1 MTAICRT
8 ALHLK
13 LSSPPLIAR
22 AGRRAQ
28 QVTMP
33 PTYRNTPTLTTLF
46 SRLAP
51 RHDEFKHLNDHD
63 SDSHNGHRNGLKKV
77 TQTNFD
83 SKHPTSKSASHQ
95 DKVLAQD
102 LAKGKPEDDA
112 GETSMTAI
120 PVPIPDTGSH
130 HSDSTDKNKSHSKIS
145 TTSEH
150 STTTSSL
157 VSTSLLLPTSTVFS
171 SAHLTDTV
179 SSTFQSVSLT
189 PTSAAHTS
197 SPAGP
202 HLSTLAI
209 SLLAS
214 GAACIIVALFIIIR
228 ACSRPRRRTPTPS
241 LPILED
247 GFDDIYKPG
256 VEDSPLFGGKERI
269 SHLDNNGFSPWPKDL
284 HAPQWP
290 HEPVQTFNNATNTTF
305 HWTERREM
313 DYAFNGH
320 AHSQGSNHEPNIASP
335 RPIHQMQDAITRV
348 TRRLSATSL
357 HPGGN
362 SSMEAT
368 GLGIG
373 DDPPF
378 TADGYQ
384 VMERKSRSV
393 SRKSVNGSDA
403 LPQGRRQSQSL
414 RQSMGLAY
422 DGADVLSPSHDVY
435 VPSEMITPI
444 AIAEPSPAHGGRSR
458 IKSTYFTSYPR
469 SSAAPMS
476 TSAGALNHV
485 EPAGASLHRS
495 ESRRDRDTK
504 ALAAALGLSSPS
516 PICPPPPSPIIH
528 PDDSLS
534 MMGRRFSKTA
544 AVDARPRHS
553 LSALSPRSPSSM
565 LGNLMLVDFG
575 ATSKSLANIG
585 FGESAR
591 QSYASS
597 KIPTSMSKKSL
608 YDDRPPRVPSP
619 PPLPSLAQM
628 GLEKSCPETFA
639 SYRSPTYSIF
649 GLYEDSRRSVLR

>member
-1 MTAICRT
+1 
-8 ALHLK
+8 
-13 LSSPPLIAR
+13 
-22 AGRRAQ
+22 
-28 QVTMP
+28 MP
-33 PTYRNTPTLTTLF
+33 PTYRNTPKLSTLF
-46 SRLAP
+46 SRLTS
-51 RHDEFKHLNDHD
+51 RHDEFKYLNDHTD
-63 SDSHNGHRNGLKKV
+63 SRNGHHNGPKKV
-77 TQTNFD
+77 AQTNFD
-83 SKHPTSKSASHQ
+83 SKHPTSKSASHHQ
-95 DKVLAQD
+95 EKVLAQD
-102 LAKGKPEDDA
+102 LAKGKPEGDT

-130 HSDSTDKNKSHSKIS
+130 HSDSTDKNKPHNKSS
-145 TTSEH
+145 TISEH
-150 STTTSSL
+150 STITSSL
-157 VSTSLLLPTSTVFS
+157 ASTTSLLLPTTTVFS
-171 SAHLTDTV
+171 SAPLMDTI
-179 SSTFQSVSLT
+179 SSTFQSVSLI
-189 PTSAAHTS
+189 PTSAAHT

-209 SLLAS
+209 ASLAS
-214 GAACIIVALFIIIR
+214 GAACIIVALFIIIKV
-228 ACSRPRRRTPTPS
+228 CPRPGRRTPTPS

-269 SHLDNNGFSPWPKDL
+269 SHLDINGFSPWPKDL
-284 HAPQWP
+284 QAPQWP
-290 HEPVQTFNNATNTTF
+290 PEPVQTFDPPPNTTS
-305 HWTERREM
+305 HWMQRREV

-320 AHSQGSNHEPNIASP
+320 AHSQGSNYEPNIASP
-335 RPIHQMQDAITRV
+335 RPIRRMQDAITQV

-362 SSMEAT
+362 SSTEAT

-373 DDPPF
+373 DL

-384 VMERKSRSV
+384 VMERKSRSA
-393 SRKSVNGSDA
+393 SRKSVNGFEP

-422 DGADVLSPSHDVY
+422 DGADVLSPRSHDVY
-435 VPSEMITPI
+435 VPSEMITPV
-444 AIAEPSPAHGGRSR
+444 AVAEPSPAHGGRSR
-458 IKSTYFTSYPR
+458 IKSSYFTSYPR

-476 TSAGALNHV
+476 ASASALIHL
-485 EPAGASLHRS
+485 ESSGASLHRS

-504 ALAAALGLSSPS
+504 ALAAALGLPSPS
-516 PICPPPPSPIIH
+516 PICPPPPSPTIH

-534 MMGRRFSKTA
+534 MGRRFSKTIPSRSADSA
-544 AVDARPRHS
+544 AGGDAKPRHS
-553 LSALSPRSPSSM
+553 LSARSPSSV

-585 FGESAR
+585 FGESTR

-639 SYRSPTYSIF
+639 SYRCPTYSIF
-649 GLYEDSRRSVLR
+649 GLYEDRRRSVLR

>member
-1 MTAICRT
+1 
-8 ALHLK
+8 
-13 LSSPPLIAR
+13 
-22 AGRRAQ
+22 
-28 QVTMP
+28 MP

-63 SDSHNGHRNGLKKV
+63 SDSHNGHRNGVKKV
-77 TQTNFD
+77 AQTNFD

-95 DKVLAQD
+95 EKVLAQD

-130 HSDSTDKNKSHSKIS
+130 HSDSTEKNKSHSKS
-145 TTSEH
+145 LTTSEH
-150 STTTSSL
+150 STATSSL
-157 VSTSLLLPTSTVFS
+157 VSTTSLLLPTTTVFS
-171 SAHLTDTV
+171 STPPTDTI
-179 SSTFQSVSLT
+179 SSTFQSVSLIS
-189 PTSAAHTS
+189 TSAAHTS
-197 SPAGP
+197 PPAGP

-214 GAACIIVALFIIIR
+214 GVACIIVALFIIIKV
-228 ACSRPRRRTPTPS
+228 CSRPRRRTPTPS

-247 GFDDIYKPG
+247 GFDDIYKSG

-269 SHLDNNGFSPWPKDL
+269 SHLDNNGFSPWPKDPQT
-284 HAPQWP
+284 PQWP
-290 HEPVQTFNNATNTTF
+290 SEQSFNNAPNTTS
-305 HWTERREM
+305 HWTQRREV

-320 AHSQGSNHEPNIASP
+320 VHSQGFNHESDIASP
-335 RPIHQMQDAITRV
+335 RPIRQMQEAITRV
-348 TRRLSATSL
+348 TRRLSTASL
-357 HPGGN
+357 HPGGT
-362 SSMEAT
+362 STEAP
-368 GLGIG
+368 GLGTG

-384 VMERKSRSV
+384 VMERRSRSI
-393 SRKSVNGSDA
+393 SRKSINGSET

-422 DGADVLSPSHDVY
+422 DGADVLSPCSHDGY
-435 VPSEMITPI
+435 VPGEIVTPI

-458 IKSTYFTSYPR
+458 IKSSYFTSYPR

-485 EPAGASLHRS
+485 EPLGASLHRS

-516 PICPPPPSPIIH
+516 PICPPPPSPTIH

-534 MMGRRFSKTA
+534 MMGRRLSKTIPLRPGG
-544 AVDARPRHS
+544 DARARHS
-553 LSALSPRSPSSM
+553 LSAMSPRSPSSV

-585 FGESAR
+585 FGESTR

>member
-1 MTAICRT
+1 
-8 ALHLK
+8 
-13 LSSPPLIAR
+13 
-22 AGRRAQ
+22 
-28 QVTMP
+28 MP
-33 PTYRNTPTLTTLF
+33 PTYRNTPTLITLF

-51 RHDEFKHLNDHD
+51 RRDEFKYLNDHT
-63 SDSHNGHRNGLKKV
+63 DSHNGHRNGPKKV
-77 TQTNFD
+77 AQTNFD
-83 SKHPTSKSASHQ
+83 SKHSTSKSASHQ
-95 DKVLAQD
+95 EKVLAQD

-130 HSDSTDKNKSHSKIS
+130 HSDSTDKNKPHSKSSSI
-145 TTSEH
+145 SEH
-150 STTTSSL
+150 SMTTSSL
-157 VSTSLLLPTSTVFS
+157 VSATSLLLPTTTVFS
-171 SAHLTDTV
+171 SAPPTDTI
-179 SSTFQSVSLT
+179 SSTFQSVSVI
-189 PTSAAHTS
+189 PSSAAHPS
-197 SPAGP
+197 LAGP

-209 SLLAS
+209 ALLAS
-214 GAACIIVALFIIIR
+214 GAACIIVALFIIIKV
-228 ACSRPRRRTPTPS
+228 CSRPRRRTPTPS

-284 HAPQWP
+284 QAPQWP
-290 HEPVQTFNNATNTTF
+290 PEPVQTFNTAPNNTS
-305 HWTERREM
+305 HWMQRREV

-320 AHSQGSNHEPNIASP
+320 AHSQGSTYEPNIVSP
-335 RPIHQMQDAITRV
+335 RPIRQMQDAITRV
-348 TRRLSATSL
+348 TRRLSAASL

-362 SSMEAT
+362 PSTEAT

-373 DDPPF
+373 DSPPL

-393 SRKSVNGSDA
+393 SRKSVNGSEP

-422 DGADVLSPSHDVY
+422 DGADVLSPCSHDVY

-458 IKSTYFTSYPR
+458 IKSSYFTSYPR
-469 SSAAPMS
+469 SSAAPMFAN
-476 TSAGALNHV
+476 AGALNHV
-485 EPAGASLHRS
+485 ESSEASLHRS

-516 PICPPPPSPIIH
+516 PICPPPPSPTIH

-534 MMGRRFSKTA
+534 MLGRRFSKAIPSRSADSA
-544 AVDARPRHS
+544 AGGDAKPRHS
-553 LSALSPRSPSSM
+553 LSAMSPRSPSSV

-585 FGESAR
+585 FGESTR